1 MFKYRN
7 LVVKVLGKEVNSLK
21 NSHLARDGRNK
32 IFPHAFLKAFSTGH
46 NT

>member
-7 LVVKVLGKEVNSLK
+7 LVVIVLGKEVDSLK
-21 NSHLARDGRNK
+21 NSHLARDGRNE
-32 IFPHAFLKAFSTGH
+32 IFSHAFLKAFSIGC